1 MTKIV
6 GFRHVDFKDKNGI
19 PIVGDKIYVT
29 DDSNEYVTGV
39 STDAVFLPKGKLNFD
54 LALGQVVDIR
64 YNKYGKIDTVSLI
77 SNAKEKF

>member
-6 GFRHVDFKDKNGI
+6 GFRHVDFKDKNGK
-19 PIVGDKIYVT
+19 PVVGDKIYIT
-29 DDSNEYVTGV
+29 DESNKYVTGV
-39 STDAVFLPKGKLNFD
+39 STDAVFLPEGKLNFT

-77 SNAKEKF
+77 KEKF